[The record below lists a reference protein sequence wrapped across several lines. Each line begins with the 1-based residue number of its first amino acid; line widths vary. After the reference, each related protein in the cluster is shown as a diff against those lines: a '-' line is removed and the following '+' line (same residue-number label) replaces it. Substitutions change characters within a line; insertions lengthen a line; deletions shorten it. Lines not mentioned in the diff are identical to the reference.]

1 MNNTTTS
8 GKRFKPYEE
17 LTISDNFMFQ
27 KVMRDPSICKEF
39 LQIILN
45 VPIEKIVYPEEEKV
59 IDITSD
65 GKSIR
70 LDVYLADG
78 KGTIYDLEMQTTE
91 TGNLPKRSRYYQ
103 GMIDLNT
110 IEKGDDYRQLKKS
123 FVIFICTFDPFGL
136 ERYVYSFENRCIE
149 VPELSLDDET
159 YKVFLSTVGTVGPA
173 SPLLKEL
180 LQYIGGGKPRTPFCQ
195 KLDGAVVKARES
207 KEWRVEYMSL
217 LLRDKENQ
225 EIGKAEGIEIGIKS
239 IINLCRSADLGKDVA
254 IEKLMQDYKL
264 SLPQAE
270 EKLTLY
276 W

>member
-1 MNNTTTS
+1 M
-8 GKRFKPYEE
+8 
-17 LTISDNFMFQ
+17 D
-27 KVMRDPSICKEF
+27 
-39 LQIILN
+39 
-45 VPIEKIVYPEEEKV
+45 
-59 IDITSD
+59 
-65 GKSIR
+65 
-70 LDVYLADG
+70 
-78 KGTIYDLEMQTTE
+78 
-91 TGNLPKRSRYYQ
+91 
-103 GMIDLNT
+103 
-110 IEKGDDYRQLKKS
+110 
-123 FVIFICTFDPFGL
+123 
-136 ERYVYSFENRCIE
+136 RYVYSFENHCIE
-149 VPELSLDDET
+149 VPKLSLDDET